1 MVNALIPDDA
11 ETPRRR
17 MQSVQVAMEDTNATD
32 VEEPLP
38 QGGDLP
44 DPNETG
50 NQGFL
55 RKAGMS
61 ADEFCTKQ
69 LAVVGSNDS
78 YSGADSHCVVCCTL
92 C

>member
-1 MVNALIPDDA
+1 MVDALIPDEA

-17 MQSVQVAMEDTNATD
+17 MQSEQEAMEDTNATD
-32 VEEPLP
+32 ADEPLP

-69 LAVVGSNDS
+69 TDS
-78 YSGADSHCVVCCTL
+78 SW
-92 C
+92 